1 MRIGI
6 IGAGALGLYYGA
18 MLQRAG
24 NDVHFLLRR
33 DFEAINSKGLKV
45 YSINGNFTLPEMK
58 CYQSATDIGKVD
70 LVLIGL
76 KTFSNRDIINLV
88 LPLAGHETAI
98 LTLQNGLGNEDLLA
112 TAFNA
117 EQVLG
122 GIAFLCSNRGEPGEV
137 HHLGEGRI
145 RLGELAGKKT
155 ERCQRIADLFCAAGV
170 PCETSDD
177 LTRIRWEKLVWNIPF
192 NGLCALTGKTVTDLL
207 HHPPTRQLVASMM
220 HEVIAAANQQRIKTP
235 IDADPFISRMLE
247 MSAAMT
253 GYQPSMMIDRIE
265 GRPLELDAIY
275 AIPLQRAT
283 EAEAVMPQVDMLHR
297 LLSVGEN

>member
-45 YSINGNFTLPEMK
+45 CSINGNFTLPEVK
-58 CYQSATDIGKVD
+58 CYKSATDIGKVD

-76 KTFSNRDIINLV
+76 KTFSNRDLINLV
-88 LPLAGHETAI
+88 RPLAGHETAI
-98 LTLQNGLGNEDLLA
+98 LTLQNGLGVEDLLA

-122 GIAFLCSNRGEPGEV
+122 GVAFLCSNRGEPGEV

-145 RLGELAGKKT
+145 HFGELAGKIT
-155 ERCQRIADLFCAAGV
+155 ERGQRIADLFCAAGV

-177 LTRIRWEKLVWNIPF
+177 LTCIRWEKLVWNIPF
-192 NGLCALTGKTVTDLL
+192 NGLCALTGKTVTGLL
-207 HHPPTRQLVASMM
+207 QHPPTRQLVASMM
-220 HEVIAAANQQRIKTP
+220 REVIAAANQQKIKAP
-235 IDADPFISRMLE
+235 IDADSFILRMLE
-247 MSAAMT
+247 ISDAMT

-275 AIPLQRAT
+275 AIPLQRAA
-283 EAEAVMPQVDMLHR
+283 EAEAAMPQVDMLHR